1 MSFSNMHKNALWAKL
16 VESLTTYMVPFL
28 ERRTRNSKLIA
39 LLNSG
44 LGLGCIRKGVG
55 SLEHHDQ

>member
-1 MSFSNMHKNALWAKL
+1 MVL
-16 VESLTTYMVPFL
+16 VETLTTYMVPFL
-28 ERRTRNSKLIA
+28 EKRVRNSKLIA
-39 LLNSG
+39 RFNSG